1 MNQAPSTRAERSEK
15 SERRSARFMMAPALL
30 VLGAVALYPT
40 LASIWLS
47 LQRLILVFHERR
59 FVGLENY
66 AFLVRDA
73 RFWGA
78 LAHTAYFTLVS
89 VSAELLLGLAFALLL
104 HARPPARNLLRA
116 AILVPWAMPTV
127 VSAKMWALF
136 FLGESGL
143 SFFALR
149 VFDVNW
155 LGTPGYAMHAA
166 IAVDVWK
173 TTPFVTL
180 LLLAGLVGI
189 PQTLYDAAALD
200 GASAVRTFFAVTLP
214 LLRRILAVTVLLR
227 ALDAFRVF
235 DVVYVLT
242 DGGPANTTETLSVY
256 AYKTMM
262 RAGDFG
268 YGSTLATATF
278 LCVLALG
285 GVYFMTAGSEEAT
298 R

>member
-1 MNQAPSTRAERSEK
+1 MIAPSA
-15 SERRSARFMMAPALL
+15 L
-30 VLGAVALYPT
+30 VLGAVALYPIA
-40 LASIWLS
+40 ASIGLS
-47 LQRLILVFHERR
+47 FQRLILVFHERR
-59 FVGLENY
+59 FVGLGNY
-66 AFLVRDA
+66 AFLLRDA
-73 RFWGA
+73 RFWSA
-78 LAHTAYFTLVS
+78 LGHTAYFTVVS
-89 VSAELLLGLAFALLL
+89 VAAELLLGILFALLIN
-104 HARPPARNLLRA
+104 AGPPARTLLRA

-127 VSAKMWALF
+127 VSAKIWALF
-136 FLGESGL
+136 FQGESAIPGL
-143 SFFALR
+143 AQPI
-149 VFDVNW
+149 FDVNW

-180 LLLAGLVGI
+180 LLLAGLVAI
-189 PQTLYDAAALD
+189 PRTLYDAAAID
-200 GASAVRTFFAVTLP
+200 GASVLRTFFAVTLP

-268 YGSTLATATF
+268 YGATLATATF
-278 LCVLALG
+278 FCVLTLGAL
-285 GVYFMTAGSEEAT
+285 YFVLIGPEET
-298 R
+298 DP

>member
-1 MNQAPSTRAERSEK
+1 MSARSSTGEVK
-15 SERRSARFMMAPALL
+15 ERRAGRLMMAPAAL
-30 VLGAVALYPT
+30 VLTAVALYPT

-47 LQRLILVFHERR
+47 FQRLILVFHERR
-59 FVGLENY
+59 FVGMGNY

-73 RFWGA
+73 RFFSA
-78 LAHTAYFTLVS
+78 LGHTAYFTLAS
-89 VSAELLLGLAFALLL
+89 VTAELVLGLVFALLL
-104 HARPPARNLLRA
+104 HARPPAKNLLRA

-136 FLGESGL
+136 FLGENGL
-143 SFFALR
+143 PFFGISI
-149 VFDVNW
+149 FDVNW

-173 TTPFVTL
+173 TTPFVAL

-189 PQTLYDAAALD
+189 PQSLYDAAALD
-200 GASAVRTFFAVTLP
+200 GASSLRTFFAVTLP

-268 YGSTLATATF
+268 YGATLATATF
-278 LCVLALG
+278 LCVLAMG
-285 GVYFMTAGSEEAT
+285 GLYFLVADTDDEAT

>member
-1 MNQAPSTRAERSEK
+1 MSALPSTGEGK
-15 SERRSARFMMAPALL
+15 ERRAGRLMMAPAVL
-30 VLGAVALYPT
+30 VLVAVALYPT

-47 LQRLILVFHERR
+47 FQRLILVFHERR
-59 FVGLENY
+59 FVGMGNY

-73 RFWGA
+73 RFFSA
-78 LAHTAYFTLVS
+78 LGHTVYFTVVS
-89 VSAELLLGLAFALLL
+89 VTAELVLGLVFALLL
-104 HARPPARNLLRA
+104 HARPPAKNLLRA

-136 FLGESGL
+136 FLGENGL
-143 SFFALR
+143 PFFGISI
-149 VFDVNW
+149 FDVNW

-173 TTPFVTL
+173 TTPFVAL

-189 PQTLYDAAALD
+189 PQSLYDAAALD
-200 GASAVRTFFAVTLP
+200 GASSLRTFFAVTLP
-214 LLRRILAVTVLLR
+214 VLRRILAVTVLLR

-262 RAGDFG
+262 RGGDFG

-278 LCVLALG
+278 LCVLAMG
-285 GVYFMTAGSEEAT
+285 GLYFLVIDSEEET

>member
-1 MNQAPSTRAERSEK
+1 MSRERATRTGRADQRSGY
-15 SERRSARFMMAPALL
+15 FMLAPAALL
-30 VLGAVALYPT
+30 LGAVALYPT
-40 LASIWLS
+40 AASIGLS
-47 LQRLILVFHERR
+47 FQRFILVFHERR
-59 FVGLENY
+59 FVGFGNY
-66 AFLVRDA
+66 AFLLRDP
-73 RFWGA
+73 RFFSA
-78 LAHTAYFTLVS
+78 LAHTAYFTVIS
-89 VSAELLLGLAFALLL
+89 VAAEVVLGLAFALLL
-104 HARPPARNLLRA
+104 HARPPAKTLLRA

-143 SFFALR
+143 PSFAFTL
-149 VFDVNW
+149 FDVNW

-180 LLLAGLVGI
+180 LLLAGLAGI
-189 PQTLYDAAALD
+189 PETLYDAAALD
-200 GASAVRTFFAVTLP
+200 GASMLRTFFSITLP
-214 LLRRILAVTVLLR
+214 LLGRVLAVTVLLR

-285 GVYFMTAGSEEAT
+285 ALYFVLMRSDEAT
-298 R
+298 S